1 MNIRLI
7 SVSRCS
13 SWFTGISKA
22 VLLNCSNLPPQK
34 SHSMDK
40 QQSPVPLKDE
50 VFKDEVTK
58 AFDFKFGEK
67 VASVFDDMVNRSV
80 PFYEEMQRMIGEIAA
95 DHAKPGEGDVYDL
108 GCSTGTTMIYMNPQ
122 VDQSVRFI
130 GVDDSPEMLAK
141 CRTKLEQVGFTRPFE
156 LKVADL
162 GSDVEIKNASVVILC
177 LTLQFVRPIHRER
190 LLKKIVDGLRP
201 GGVLILVEKI
211 LAEESTY
218 NRDFIKYY
226 YNMKRRHSYSE
237 MEISQKREALENV
250 LIPYKLSENIL
261 MLKEAGFGHCEVF
274 FKWYNF
280 SGLIAEKK

>member
-1 MNIRLI
+1 MEKKDP
-7 SVSRCS
+7 SVS
-13 SWFTGISKA
+13 
-22 VLLNCSNLPPQK
+22 
-34 SHSMDK
+34 
-40 QQSPVPLKDE
+40 
-50 VFKDEVTK
+50 FKDEFFKDEITK

-80 PFYEEMQRMIGEIAA
+80 PFYEEIQRMIGEIAA
-95 DHAKPGEGDVYDL
+95 DHAKPGGGDVYDL
-108 GCSTGTTMIYMNPQ
+108 GCSTGTTMIYMNQQ
-122 VDQSVRFI
+122 VDASVKFVGI
-130 GVDDSPEMLAK
+130 DDSPEMLAK
-141 CRTKLEQVGFTRPFE
+141 CRTKLEQVGFTRPFD
-156 LKVADL
+156 LRVADL
-162 GSDVEIKNASVVILC
+162 GSNVEINNASVVILC
-177 LTLQFVRPIHRER
+177 LTLQFVRPIHWER
-190 LLKKIVDGLRP
+190 LLNTIVAGLKP

-211 LAEESTY
+211 LAEESSY